1 MAKKAGSRINL
12 GLSEG
17 TMRRLGEASKAQA
30 GVGEYA
36 SKGFDEFLDTASEYA
51 QGKLDDRMAEQDKAE
66 ADAEAKSEEG
76 KNKMNKAA
84 EEALAL
90 GGGLGDNYFDS
101 VHDDIELLKEEYIN
115 ATTDKE
121 KSRVMQKFNQ
131 YSAEAQTVKEGRN
144 SMADSW
150 DKGLMSDAMTDDH
163 RHIME
168 QFLGNK
174 TKITKDADGNRVHE
188 ITFEDGR
195 TEQFTSD
202 QINDMQILKA
212 PAHNDL
218 AKLATAAETSGAE
231 GAFFNEAK
239 TRINVRN
246 SLKVED
252 LPSLIND
259 TSEATGT
266 SFKKAMKAGIDN
278 ATYMDL
284 GKMVPSIDGKE
295 IAEPDAGET
304 FWYENIS
311 ESDAKAL
318 TDALTDPKNDF
329 YDADVTMKAL
339 ENYHTKFIG
348 QQYQTTLE
356 GTDVSQVA
364 GAEEKGRLAAEQAI
378 AEQEAKAEGGFKY
391 GNKGYDHYLNQLP

>member
-1 MAKKAGSRINL
+1 MAKQAATTRINL

-17 TMRRLGEASKAQA
+17 TMGRLGEASKAQA

-51 QGKLDDRMAEQDKAE
+51 QGKLDDKLAEQDKAE

-76 KNKMNKAA
+76 RNKMNKAA

-90 GGGLGDNYFDS
+90 GGSLGDNYFDS
-101 VHDDIELLKEEYIN
+101 VHDDIEGLKEEYIG
-115 ATTDKE
+115 ATTEKE
-121 KSRVMQKFNQ
+121 KARVMQKFNQ
-131 YSAEAQTVKEGRN
+131 YSAEAKTVKEGRN

-150 DKGLMSDAMTDDH
+150 EKGLMSDAMNDDQ
-163 RHIME
+163 RHVME
-168 QFLGNK
+168 QFLSNK

-218 AKLATAAETSGAE
+218 AKLATAAETSGGE

-239 TRINVRN
+239 TRINVKN

-259 TSEATGT
+259 ISEATGT
-266 SFKKAMKAGIDN
+266 SFKKAMKAGVSN

-284 GKMVPSIDGKE
+284 GKMVPSVNGKE
-295 IAEPDAGET
+295 IAEIEPPEE
-304 FWYENIS
+304 FWYSNIS
-311 ESDAKAL
+311 PADEKAL
-318 TDALTDPKNDF
+318 TAALTDPDNDF
-329 YDADVTMKAL
+329 YNADVTMKAL
-339 ENYHTKFIG
+339 ENYHTTFIG
-348 QQYQTTLE
+348 QQYKTTLE
-356 GTDVSQVA
+356 GTDESQVVA
-364 GAEEKGRLAAEQAI
+364 SREKGISQA
-378 AEQEAKAEGGFKY
+378 QQLDAKQKEWEK
-391 GNKGYDHYLNQLP
+391 LNPGKTWTESGANPR